1 MFEFEKCKFKKKK
14 KKRASNKLFHD
25 KRCSDL
31 KEQDH
36 SS

>member
-1 MFEFEKCKFKKKK
+1 MFEFEKCKFKKK

>member
-1 MFEFEKCKFKKKK
+1 MFEFEKCKFKK

>member
-1 MFEFEKCKFKKKK
+1 MFEFEKSKFKKKK